1 MDVNEAFD
9 STAKVLFGEGIGDL
23 KSFEGYLKEM
33 MMPYMRKKSF
43 ISGKEVTISNILYP
57 EDAKF
62 ISQDEM
68 GGLKFPPLNVN
79 EIKDIDSL
87 FRAVEER
94 TVYCGN
100 KVFGKNYEVKDVDN
114 CVNSSGILYSHNVHN
129 VKHGAYLS
137 YVREAECVFGLGPF
151 PHVKFSMRSCEG
163 IDATRCFETYYTSK
177 TSDSYYTFN
186 CIGCQNIMFS
196 FNQRSKRNVIG
207 NLELP
212 PDRFEKLKRK
222 LLSEM
227 ADELKRKKR
236 LFSIA
241 DIAFYGRDKA
251 DILAEQVAYDSPVP
265 KKVEDAFRATTKLVL
280 GQEHKDIKKFG
291 PWLSKR
297 IIGVKKVKGAFG
309 NPTFKQIGLP
319 VIREIPADRL
329 VTLKEGEKCG
339 EMKMELREGEGLA
352 IADILQRVS
361 KFAYFTVE
369 FVDGQNQNC
378 VDTPAV
384 FAGSDVYKIWDTTK
398 SKNSAYSS
406 GVIQSEFVFG
416 GYLRILDSQFCINS
430 YDSTNVKRSFETDG
444 VFFSQGA
451 YLCHNCE
458 NIDEGIL
465 CFNAKNLRYAVGNC
479 ELKKPEYDRIKK
491 MLLDYLNGEL
501 GKTNEINASI
511 FSIPKGT

>member
-1 MDVNEAFD
+1 MDVNEAFN
-9 STAKVLFGEGIGDL
+9 STSKILFGEEIGGL
-23 KSFEGYLKEM
+23 KGFETYLKEM
-33 MMPYMRKKSF
+33 MMPYMMRRSF
-43 ISGKEVTISNILYP
+43 ISGKEVAISNILYP
-57 EDAKF
+57 NDAKF

-68 GGLKFPPLNVN
+68 DLLKFPPLNVN

-87 FRAVEER
+87 FRAVSER

-100 KVFGKNYEVKDVDN
+100 KVFGQNYNVKDVDN
-114 CVNSSGILYSHNVHN
+114 CVNSSNILYAHNVHN
-129 VKHGAYLS
+129 VKYGAYLS
-137 YVREAECVFGLGPF
+137 YVREAENVFGLGPF
-151 PHVKFSMRSCEG
+151 PHCKFSMRSCEG

-196 FNQRSKRNVIG
+196 FNQRSKRNMIG
-207 NLELP
+207 NVELP
-212 PDRFEKLKRK
+212 ADRFAKLKKK
-222 LLSEM
+222 LLAEM
-227 ADELKRKKR
+227 AEELRRKKR

-241 DIAFYGRDKA
+241 DIAFYGRERSA
-251 DILAEQVAYDSPVP
+251 IPAEQIAYDSPVP
-265 KKVEDAFRATTKLVL
+265 RKVEEAFRSATKIVL

-291 PWLSKR
+291 PWLSKN
-297 IIGVKKVKGAFG
+297 ILGVKKVKGAFG
-309 NPTFKQIGLP
+309 NPTFKVDLP
-319 VIREIPADRL
+319 VVRDIPADRL
-329 VTLKEGEKCG
+329 VTLKESEECAK
-339 EMKMELREGEGLA
+339 MKMEIGENEELTLGEALKRA
-352 IADILQRVS
+352 S

-406 GVIQSEFVFG
+406 GVIQSEFAFG
-416 GYLRILDSQFCINS
+416 GYLRILDSQFVINC

-465 CFNAKNLRYAVGNC
+465 CFNAKNLKHAIGNC
-479 ELKKPEYDRIKK
+479 QVGEENYLRVKKI
-491 MLLDYLNGEL
+491 LLDYLNREL
-501 GKTNEINASI
+501 ARTNGTGVSI
-511 FSIPKGT
+511 FNVPKGA